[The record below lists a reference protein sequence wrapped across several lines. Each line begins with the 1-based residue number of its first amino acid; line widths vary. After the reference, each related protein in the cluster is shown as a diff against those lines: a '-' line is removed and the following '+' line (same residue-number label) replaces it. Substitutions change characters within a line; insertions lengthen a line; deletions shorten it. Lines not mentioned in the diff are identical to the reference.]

1 MATRIPFLLRPVHQL
16 GRRSNTLDSAYD
28 QGGSGSGRSITA
40 DNGAVT
46 IAESAGNEITVSH
59 DKTDQVAMSVSGG
72 GTNRTAEA
80 LNVQS
85 SNLNAATD
93 PVLVVSSD
101 CRW

>member
-1 MATRIPFLLRPVHQL
+1 
-16 GRRSNTLDSAYD
+16 
-28 QGGSGSGRSITA
+28 
-40 DNGAVT
+40 
-46 IAESAGNEITVSH
+46 
-59 DKTDQVAMSVSGG
+59 MSVSGG

-101 CRW
+101 TAGGTLVENLKVTHQGVTGQSDQAAAQAAASQTDTSRNAIMQLTTNSKSSTIQQDPTGSFRSNECPR